1 MPPEVYTF
9 SIISQN
15 ARGGKYARQKNI
27 CSRKNDF
34 FYCYFLN
41 IVLKLGKYFNLPY

>member
-1 MPPEVYTF
+1 MPPESLYF
-9 SIISQN
+9 FYYIPKR
-15 ARGGKYARQKNI
+15 ARGQVCVAENI